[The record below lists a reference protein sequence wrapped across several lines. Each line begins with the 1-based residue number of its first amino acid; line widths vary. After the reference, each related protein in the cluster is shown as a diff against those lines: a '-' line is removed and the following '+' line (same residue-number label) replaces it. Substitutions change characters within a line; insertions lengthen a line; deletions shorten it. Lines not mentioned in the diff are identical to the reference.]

1 MTMQAELW
9 TAWKTRRDARA
20 FEALVGPE
28 LGHAL
33 GFARRLGS
41 SPADAEDAVQE
52 ALARL
57 AAAKD
62 DAPPELGIR
71 AWLCR
76 EVRNRVR
83 SGRRSERR
91 IHAREAAHARPEGV
105 APGEPSLDVKEQ
117 VERALASLSE
127 DDREAVTLRFLHDLD
142 YAEVA
147 ATLGIS
153 EGASRSRVH
162 RAVTALRERL
172 GRDGASALALLP
184 GLVEV
189 DVARVVEASLA
200 RSAAAEGV
208 VVMSASKKL
217 VVATLLS
224 GVLAAG
230 AAVLLAG
237 LGVLGARGSTGGDV
251 AAVGGQGERRADA
264 GGSAGDGDG
273 STARSRPRAARPP
286 ADDAASVKVTAALPL
301 STASAT
307 GAAAATDA
315 VSEARD
321 PKLQTKR
328 DKYREKQESAGIR
341 CYFDLTYG
349 VGAGTAEKPSID
361 SRWTFS
367 SHPADAKEES
377 GIQLSAVFA
386 DERMADGGAITLR
399 VQKFVHKAGKSEF
412 SVPFEHAGVSPKTA
426 DAKGMIAG
434 YFAEYAAVL
443 KDVVKDRCVEPRK
456 LRIGPAEYFA
466 SVVGTSPQTKQ
477 RERIDFYLWQGPNTT
492 WVCTF
497 TYTGVF
503 ERRSSDFEEKVDAI
517 MRAHR
522 ELKAPD

>member
-9 TAWKTRRDARA
+9 TAWRTRRDARA
-20 FEALVGPE
+20 FAALVGPE
-28 LGHAL
+28 LGHAM

-83 SGRRSERR
+83 SARRSERR
-91 IHAREAAHARPEGV
+91 IHAREAAHARPEGA
-105 APGEPSLDVKEQ
+105 APGEPALDVREQ
-117 VERALASLSE
+117 VERALASLSA

-147 ATLGIS
+147 AALGIS

-162 RAVTALRERL
+162 RAVAALRERL
-172 GRDGASALALLP
+172 GRDGASALAVLP
-184 GLVEV
+184 GAVEV

-200 RSAAAEGV
+200 RSAAAQGV

-217 VVATLLS
+217 VVATLFT

-237 LGVLGARGSTGGDV
+237 LGVLGTRGSGGGDV
-251 AAVGGQGERRADA
+251 AAGGGRGAQQADDGGAA
-264 GGSAGDGDG
+264 GGGSGGG
-273 STARSRPRAARPP
+273 STARSRPRAARPA
-286 ADDAASVKVTAALPL
+286 ADDVATTVSVRAELPGSAAAGADV
-301 STASAT
+301 ASA
-307 GAAAATDA
+307 
-315 VSEARD
+315 VRD
-321 PKLQTKR
+321 PKLQANR

-341 CYFDLTYG
+341 CYLDLTYG
-349 VGAGTAEKPSID
+349 VNAGTAEKPLID
-361 SRWTFS
+361 SRWTFPA
-367 SHPADAKEES
+367 HPADAKEES
-377 GIQLSAVFA
+377 GIQFSAVFA
-386 DERMADGGAITLR
+386 DPRASEPGAITLR
-399 VQKFVHKAGKSEF
+399 VQKFIHKTGKSEF
-412 SVPFEHAGVSPKTA
+412 TVPFEHAGVSPKTA
-426 DAKGMIAG
+426 DAKGMIGG
-434 YFAEYAAVL
+434 YFAEYAAVFT
-443 KDVVKDRCVEPRK
+443 DVVKNRCVEPRK
-456 LRIGPAEYFA
+456 SRLGPADYFA

-477 RERIDFYLWQGPNTT
+477 RERVDLYLWQGPNTT

-497 TYTGVF
+497 TYTGTF
-503 ERRSSDFEEKVDAI
+503 ERNSGSFEEKVEQLLK
-517 MRAHR
+517 AHR